1 MNDATNYAKSQADV
15 FKQSLQYLVD
25 AQNQQKMLDEQALSQ
40 RYTNLVNQVNQKRLP
55 IEQQF
60 GQDAKGAYVNKMLSQ
75 QNVNDSL
82 NRMNLSNSGFGMG
95 QRIGVDTA
103 YGQNLNALTLN
114 RNNQLTGI
122 NNEVTNVEG
131 QRLTD
136 LLGLQSQYAGRTG
149 ELNQYITKS
158 VDEKY
163 NQEYNNYMKNK
174 EYEDML
180 KQQAW
185 DNSYKNRALTT
196 SSGGGGTSFTG
207 GSAPLGDNPLPDPNI
222 KQDAINR
229 ANAFIRALDKNAAL
243 IPDDTPLTTEEI
255 LARLGGGISNLESKN
270 TTQPQVTQPAAKV
283 DTTGPTIAKTT
294 STSNPLLQME
304 ATPKTVTSANTKIV
318 KQVSSP
324 STKLSTK
331 AQQAMSRIPKNITS
345 VELRKLLDT
354 DVKYGKYTKKEA
366 DAIFNSFR

>member
-1 MNDATNYAKSQADV
+1 MMNDATNYAKSQADL
-15 FKQSLQYLVD
+15 FKQSLQYLVEQ
-25 AQNQQKMLDEQALSQ
+25 QNQQKLLDEQALSQ

-60 GQDAKGAYVNKMLSQ
+60 GQDAKGAYANKMLSQ

-114 RNNQLTGI
+114 RNNQLSGI
-122 NNEVTNVEG
+122 NNEVTNIEG

-149 ELNQYITKS
+149 ELNQYITKA

-174 EYEDML
+174 EYEEML

-185 DNSYKNRALTT
+185 ENDYKNRALKA
-196 SSGGGGTSFTG
+196 SSSGGGGSFGGGGTSFTDG
-207 GSAPLGDNPLPDPNI
+207 GTILENNTPIQPAETPVTPQYKDTDVV
-222 KQDAINR
+222 KANR
-229 ANAFIRALDKNAAL
+229 SPMLSSKTATSWLDKN
-243 IPDDTPLTTEEI
+243 
-255 LARLGGGISNLESKN
+255 IS
-270 TTQPQVTQPAAKV
+270 T
-283 DTTGPTIAKTT
+283 PTIQNNGITIAVLK
-294 STSNPLLQME
+294 S
-304 ATPKTVTSANTKIV
+304 
-318 KQVSSP
+318 
-324 STKLSTK
+324 KLSDAFNKKIMTADDIK
-331 AQQAMSRIPKNITS
+331 KVLNT
-345 VELRKLLDT
+345 
-354 DVKYGKYTKKEA
+354 YGLK
-366 DAIFNSFR
+366 